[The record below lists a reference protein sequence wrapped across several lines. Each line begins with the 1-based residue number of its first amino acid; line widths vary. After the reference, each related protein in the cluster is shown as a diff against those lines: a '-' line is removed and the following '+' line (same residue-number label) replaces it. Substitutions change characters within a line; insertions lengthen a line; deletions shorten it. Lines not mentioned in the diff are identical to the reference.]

1 MALPTTKTKE
11 IEQFFIGE
19 PPKKRRVVELAS
31 KLAKSIAEKMKD
43 NKPQAPKPPKPP
55 KRQSAPNAQ
64 QNQKVKKPH
73 LKPDRT
79 SKQVLAKNVEP

>member
-1 MALPTTKTKE
+1 MPTKTKA
-11 IEQFFIGE
+11 IAQFFIGE
-19 PPKKRRVVELAS
+19 PAKKRRVIEMAT
-31 KLAKSIAEKMKD
+31 KLAQSIAEKMKD

-64 QNQKVKKPH
+64 NQKVKKPH